1 MAKVTV
7 YIRKQGTRRY
17 ERANPKFPCAG
28 SFVLRYK
35 RGDKRIWETLPD
47 GTNYSDARHTAVQ
60 REIDLLNNVAPAPK
74 VAPVLPPPVVIP
86 NPKAPAGTLML
97 DKAIDIYLANSAKKS
112 GKTVS
117 AYTYTMQ
124 QFFRVIGNKPV
135 ASVAQQDLIDF
146 VGGMRT
152 EGLADRTIHNRIAE
166 VVGLLRANGQKEV
179 KLRVR
184 FTEKKIRAYTHEE
197 LRGLFAVCNP
207 EDRLVFEFFLGSG
220 CREQEV
226 SHACWD
232 DVNFEAKTYTVR
244 EHLEIGFVPKDRE
257 EREMPIADALVAA
270 LQLRRLAHP
279 GTKLIFPNKQGKPEG
294 HFLRRLQNVAKNA
307 GLAGK
312 YELHKFRKSFASIHH
327 EAGVSARTL
336 QMWLGH
342 SELETTLA
350 YLEAADMRSER
361 TREQVNK
368 SFAVWQAEPVLATVR

>member
-1 MAKVTV
+1 
-7 YIRKQGTRRY
+7 
-17 ERANPKFPCAG
+17 
-28 SFVLRYK
+28 
-35 RGDKRIWETLPD
+35 
-47 GTNYSDARHTAVQ
+47 VQ
-60 REIDLLNNVAPAPK
+60 REIDLLNKVAPAPK

-86 NPKAPAGTLML
+86 KAPTGTLML

-112 GKTVS
+112 GRTVS
-117 AYTYTMQ
+117 AYAYCMKE
-124 QFFRVIGNKPV
+124 FFRVIGNKPL
-135 ASVAQQDLIDF
+135 ASIAQQDLIDF
-146 VGGMRT
+146 VGAMRT

-166 VVGLLRANGQKEV
+166 VVGLLRSNGMKEV

-197 LRGLFAVCNP
+197 LRGLFTVCNP

-257 EREMPIADALVAA
+257 EREVPLPDALVAA

-279 GTKLIFPNKQGKPEG
+279 GTKLIFPNKQGRPEG
-294 HFLRRLQNVAKNA
+294 HFLRRLQNVAKDA

-361 TREQVNK
+361 TREQVNH
-368 SFAVWQAEPVLATVR
+368 SFAAFA